1 MHGHSFNPIPCKQA
15 QEVLLPS
22 KVKKKNHSKLIFNEN
37 QVIQTSCQKHLSM
50 FCDFKLNFG
59 EHLKYM
65 VHKGNK
71 LLGLLSK
78 P

>member
-1 MHGHSFNPIPCKQA
+1 MDTVSTLFLVSSPRKSFCP
-15 QEVLLPS
+15 E
-22 KVKKKNHSKLIFNEN
+22 KVKKKNHSKVIFNEN

-50 FCDFKLNFG
+50 FWDFTLNFG

-65 VHKGNK
+65 VHKGKK

-78 P
+78 L